1 MSRGALHVLEQDL
14 MVYRRVWRGS
24 LLVSFLSP
32 VLFLGA
38 IGFGLGALVNRGSG
52 GVGGL
57 PYVAFLAPGLLATT
71 AMQTGAIEATYPI
84 MGKVRWDRTYE
95 AMLATPLSLADL
107 VAGDLGWLALRSLLV
122 SAVFYVVM
130 LVFGLPRG
138 PLAPLAVLAG
148 GLTGLA
154 FAAPI
159 YAFST
164 QQENDS
170 GFASLQ
176 RFVIV
181 PLFLFGGA
189 FFPITRLPVLLQ
201 AVAWLTPLYHGV
213 ALSRGLALDRIGA
226 GEAVLHAAVLLA
238 YIAGGA
244 LLSWLGLRRRMA
256 M

>member
-1 MSRGALHVLEQDL
+1 MTGAIHVLEQDL
-14 MVYRRVWRGS
+14 LVYRRVWRGS

-32 VLFLGA
+32 ILFLSA
-38 IGFGLGALVNRGSG
+38 IGLGLGALVNRGSG
-52 GVGGL
+52 GVAGL

-71 AMQTGAIEATYPI
+71 AMQTGSIEATYPI

-107 VAGDLGWLALRSLLV
+107 VIGDLAWLALRSLLV
-122 SAVFYVVM
+122 SAVFFLVM

-138 PLAPLAVLAG
+138 PLSILAVVAG

-170 GFASLQ
+170 GFSALQ
-176 RFVIV
+176 RFVVV

-189 FFPITRLPVLLQ
+189 FFPITKLPLLLQ
-201 AVAWLTPLYHGV
+201 IVAWLTPLYHGV
-213 ALSRGLALDRIGA
+213 ALARGLALDRIGLP
-226 GEAVLHAAVLLA
+226 EALLHFTVLLA
-238 YIAGGA
+238 YVAAGTA
-244 LLSWLGLRRRMA
+244 LSWLGLRRRMTG
-256 M
+256 

>member
-1 MSRGALHVLEQDL
+1 MMGAIHVLEQDL
-14 MVYRRVWRGS
+14 LVYRRVWRGS
-24 LLVSFLSP
+24 VLVSFLSP
-32 VLFLGA
+32 VLFLSA

-52 GVGGL
+52 GVAGL

-95 AMLATPLSLADL
+95 AMLATPLAVADL
-107 VAGDLGWLALRSLLV
+107 VVGDLTWLALRSLLV

-130 LVFGLPRG
+130 LLFGLPRG
-138 PLAPLAVLAG
+138 PLSALAVVAG

-170 GFASLQ
+170 GFSALQ

-189 FFPITRLPVLLQ
+189 FFPITKLPLLLQ
-201 AVAWLTPLYHGV
+201 LVALLTPLYHGV
-213 ALSRGLALDRIGA
+213 ALARGLALDRIGLA
-226 GEAVLHAAVLLA
+226 EAAVHVAVLLV
-238 YIAGGA
+238 YIAVGVA
-244 LLSWLGLRRRMA
+244 LSWLGLRRRLSF
-256 M
+256 

>member
-1 MSRGALHVLEQDL
+1 MIGAVHVLEQDL
-14 MVYRRVWRGS
+14 LVYRRVWRGS
-24 LLVSFLSP
+24 VLVSFLSP
-32 VLFLGA
+32 VLFLSA

-52 GVGGL
+52 GVAGL

-95 AMLATPLSLADL
+95 AMLATPLAIADL
-107 VAGDLGWLALRSLLV
+107 VVGDLTWLALRSLLV

-130 LVFGLPRG
+130 LLFGLPRG
-138 PLAPLAVLAG
+138 PLSALAVVAG

-170 GFASLQ
+170 GFSALQ

-189 FFPITRLPVLLQ
+189 FFPITKLPLLLQ
-201 AVAWLTPLYHGV
+201 LVALLTPLYHGV
-213 ALSRGLALDRIGA
+213 ALARGLALDRISVA
-226 GEAVLHAAVLLA
+226 EAAVHVAVLLL
-238 YIAGGA
+238 YIALGVT
-244 LLSWLGLRRRMA
+244 LSWLGLRRRLSL
-256 M
+256 